1 SMTQQNYI
9 QGKVQAYS
17 NQQILSASPARIV
30 YLLYDRAI
38 FWLKDAILAIEANEI
53 ERRWKACCK
62 ARDIIEHFLTTLNF
76 EEGGEISVNLEK
88 IFTCCLHRLPDVDI
102 KNDAKAAQDVI
113 NLLEP
118 LRNSWREVAD
128 QADRADS
135 ERLSKANGL
144 PTSGAVVAPSSS
156 HQGNLV
162 ISA

>member
-1 SMTQQNYI
+1 MTQQSYI

-30 YLLYDRAI
+30 FLLYDRAI

-62 ARDIIEHFLTTLNF
+62 ARDIIEHFLATLNL
-76 EEGGEISVNLEK
+76 EEGGQIAANLEK

-102 KNDAKAAQDVI
+102 KNDPKAAQDVI

-118 LRNSWREVAD
+118 LRNSWREVAAQMD
-128 QADRADS
+128 QADSD
-135 ERLSKANGL
+135 RLSQANGL
-144 PTSGAVVAPSSS
+144 PTQNAAIAPNPAA
-156 HQGNLV
+156 QGNLV

>member
-1 SMTQQNYI
+1 MTQQSSI

-38 FWLKDAILAIEANEI
+38 FWLKDAIIAIEANEI

-62 ARDIIEHFLTTLNF
+62 ARDIIEHFLTTLNH
-76 EEGGEISVNLEK
+76 EEGGQISANLEK

-102 KNDAKAAQDVI
+102 KNDPKAAQDVI

-118 LRNSWREVAD
+118 LRDSWREVAAKMD
-128 QADRADS
+128 QADS
-135 ERLSKANGL
+135 EKLSKANGL
-144 PTSGAVVAPSSS
+144 PVQNPALPPQPSAQS
-156 HQGNLV
+156 NLL